1 MEVEI
6 ITNNQPRQLLDWVNL
21 TKKEQKEISD
31 LLPSDMLDGNLF
43 FRYKKQVYPLSEILA
58 VGRNPSL
65 AKWGGYSPDTY
76 FSGIVTK
83 LVPEMDSIIVGRY
96 YS

>member
-1 MEVEI
+1 MSVKI
-6 ITNNQPRQLLDWVNL
+6 ITNNQPRPLLDWVNL
-21 TKKEQKEISD
+21 TEREQKEISD
-31 LLPSDMLDGNLF
+31 LLPSDMWDSNLY
-43 FRYKKQVYPLSEILA
+43 FRYKQQVYPLSEILA

-65 AKWGGYSPDTY
+65 AQWDGYSPDTY

-96 YS
+96 LS

>member
-1 MEVEI
+1 MNIEI
-6 ITNNQPRQLLDWVNL
+6 ITNNVPRPLLDWVNL
-21 TKKEQKEISD
+21 TEKEQQEVEE
-31 LLPSDMLDGNLF
+31 LLPSDMLDNIY
-43 FRYKKQVYPLSEILA
+43 FRYKKQVYPLSEILS

-65 AKWGGYSPDTY
+65 AKWDGYSPDTY

-83 LVPEMDSIIVGRY
+83 LVPEEDSIIVGRY